1 MSVHALIIEAM
12 ARPLS
17 EEKRSAMLAAATGAV
32 ASLGIAAPTARI
44 SRDAGVAEGTL
55 FVYFPTKN
63 DLLCQLYLELKA
75 DLRNAIAAGYPA
87 EADVRDRFQHLWNR
101 LIEWGVSN
109 PEKREAMRKL
119 AVSEKV
125 AEAKRKAEDEACNDV
140 LGMIEADFEK
150 GALRKQ
156 PVAFLAGTMNAL
168 ADMVFE
174 MAAKDPDGLN
184 EYRRLGWE
192 ALWGAISPQ

>member
-1 MSVHALIIEAM
+1 MSVYTLMIETM

-55 FVYFPTKN
+55 FVYFPTKD

-75 DLRNAIAAGYPA
+75 DLRNAITADYPA

-101 LIEWGVSN
+101 LIEWGTSN

-119 AVSEKV
+119 AVSENV
-125 AEAKRKAEDEACNDV
+125 AKAKHQAEDETCNDI
-140 LGMIEADFEK
+140 LGMIEQDFAS

-156 PVAFLAGTMNAL
+156 PVAFLSGTMNAL
-168 ADMVFE
+168 ADMVLE
-174 MAAKDPDGLN
+174 MSAKDPAKLD

>member
-1 MSVHALIIEAM
+1 M

-17 EEKRSAMLAAATGAV
+17 EEKRSAMLAAATQAV

-44 SRDAGVAEGTL
+44 SKDAGVAEGTL
-55 FVYFPTKN
+55 FVYFPTKD
-63 DLLCQLYLELKA
+63 DLLCQLFLALKA
-75 DLRNAIAAGYPA
+75 DLRNSITAHYPA
-87 EADVRDRFQHLWNR
+87 EAGVKERFRHLWNR
-101 LIEWGVSN
+101 LIEWGTNN

-125 AEAKRKAEDEACNDV
+125 AEAKRRAEDETCSDILRV
-140 LGMIEADFEK
+140 MEADFQS

-156 PVAFLAGTMNAL
+156 PVAFLAGTMEAL

-174 MAAKDPDGLN
+174 MAAKDPGNLE